1 MPDVCRQEVD
11 FMFETFFLFLWIA
24 GPVRGD
30 LDRLVEEA
38 LERNPEIRAAQKK
51 LEAARQRPGAAA
63 SLPEPTLSA
72 GYASIGGPLPGQGLG
87 REPMARAGFMAAQ
100 TLPAPGK
107 RALRRRVALEEAGA
121 AGQEYLAVER
131 AVVARLKSAWYRL
144 HHAREMLGIL
154 ERNRALLDRLFR
166 IASAR
171 YQAGQGSQ
179 QELLQAQMRLTLLE
193 AKQAALE
200 QERQRTEAEINE
212 LLARPLETPVPPP
225 SAPEPREVQVS
236 LEQLYENARLGSP
249 VIAAQRHMVRRAEL
263 ALQLARKEGAPD
275 VTVAAGY
282 YNMGGMPPMFEARV
296 DIPLPFFTR
305 ARQRAAAAAQA
316 HEAEAAR
323 RNYQAAGNALLFR
336 IKDDWL
342 ASGAAW
348 RLLRIYSTTL
358 VPQAALALE
367 AALASYESGR
377 GTFADVLMQAA
388 AMLEAEESYHNALR
402 DYHLALVRLEEMTG
416 ADLLGEE

>member
-1 MPDVCRQEVD
+1 
-11 FMFETFFLFLWIA
+11 
-24 GPVRGD
+24 
-30 LDRLVEEA
+30 
-38 LERNPEIRAAQKK
+38 
-51 LEAARQRPGAAA
+51 
-63 SLPEPTLSA
+63 
-72 GYASIGGPLPGQGLG
+72 
-87 REPMARAGFMAAQ
+87 
-100 TLPAPGK
+100 
-107 RALRRRVALEEAGA
+107 
-121 AGQEYLAVER
+121 
-131 AVVARLKSAWYRL
+131 
-144 HHAREMLGIL
+144 
-154 ERNRALLDRLFR
+154 
-166 IASAR
+166 
-171 YQAGQGSQ
+171 
-179 QELLQAQMRLTLLE
+179 MRLTLLE

>member
-1 MPDVCRQEVD
+1 M
-11 FMFETFFLFLWIA
+11 
-24 GPVRGD
+24 
-30 LDRLVEEA
+30 
-38 LERNPEIRAAQKK
+38 
-51 LEAARQRPGAAA
+51 
-63 SLPEPTLSA
+63 LSA

-236 LEQLYENARLGSP
+236 LEQLYEKARLGSP